1 MPSEEVL
8 LCLLLLSKGLWLSAG
23 NDGAAALYQ
32 SFQDPRQDL
41 LQALA
46 LERLVMVRLRPSLGI
61 QQREFLGQDEQQ
73 RPVVLA
79 LFLGQLDLEDLAHER
94 RALLHAQFFFLNHEH
109 DVIHDLTIHLLEPRR
124 RDTRQ
129 QTVKILHFIF
139 KFLIKMNSFVLRPGQ
154 NPFAKKKPVR
164 PVVRPIPPAVP
175 PPSKTVGAA
184 PLPPPSSKTVGAAPL
199 PLPSKTVGAV
209 PLPPLP
215 SKTVGAT
222 PTDVAPPSYRM
233 EKKTE
238 GGRIRSSLVLEDNN
252 KPRDGKRF
260 RLCRLENGKYALR
273 EVGEEM
279 PAAADESHYSPL
291 KKDDVSE
298 SVPIP
303 VLVKK
308 QKQELEPREIN
319 TRVVIPLGKTGA
331 TDFVTGGGLYH
342 PLKDTTFTK
351 AVEIAP
357 FLPSAAVVERVV
369 LTVIAPDLDVSADV
383 EFTLAY
389 LEANQPGLRKILS
402 VPLGAFT
409 AQTAKIF
416 SKNPEKEDSTPKT
429 GSFLVGIV
437 SVRPTTVIRRG
448 SLILDYTVTL
458 QQKKYRREQV
468 IEIRNTQEKLSF

>member
-1 MPSEEVL
+1 
-8 LCLLLLSKGLWLSAG
+8 
-23 NDGAAALYQ
+23 
-32 SFQDPRQDL
+32 
-41 LQALA
+41 
-46 LERLVMVRLRPSLGI
+46 
-61 QQREFLGQDEQQ
+61 
-73 RPVVLA
+73 
-79 LFLGQLDLEDLAHER
+79 
-94 RALLHAQFFFLNHEH
+94 
-109 DVIHDLTIHLLEPRR
+109 
-124 RDTRQ
+124 
-129 QTVKILHFIF
+129 
-139 KFLIKMNSFVLRPGQ
+139 MNSFVLRPGQ

-215 SKTVGAT
+215 SKT
-222 PTDVAPPSYRM
+222 
-233 EKKTE
+233 
-238 GGRIRSSLVLEDNN
+238 RSSLVLEDNN